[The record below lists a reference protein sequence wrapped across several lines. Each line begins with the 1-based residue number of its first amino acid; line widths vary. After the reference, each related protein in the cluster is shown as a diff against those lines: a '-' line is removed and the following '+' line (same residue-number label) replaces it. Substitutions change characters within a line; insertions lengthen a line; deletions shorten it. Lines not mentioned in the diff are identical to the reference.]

1 MTDIKFLILFLL
13 FLYVL
18 NYFTNRK
25 KQKLQDTKVEYL
37 DKKGDEEEKDIKRR
51 TV

>member
-25 KQKLQDTKVEYL
+25 RKHIERI
-37 DKKGDEEEKDIKRR
+37 KDIKRR